1 MPIKV
6 ILGLPYLS
14 NGPLLAKA
22 RELGAPI
29 LVSANDFSRWRDEGP
44 MHEGRSF
51 ERQLTP
57 DIDSAGPFS
66 HGRKKRMRSWAGWN
80 TYSQKNAEVTED
92 WPGSGGV
99 VAMNFTN
106 VLLWSPEEFILGLW
120 SDYPL
125 V

>member
-29 LVSANDFSRWRDEGP
+29 LVSANAFSRWRDEGP
-44 MHEGRSF
+44 MPEGRSF

-57 DIDSAGPFS
+57 DIDSAGPFPP
-66 HGRKKRMRSWAGWN
+66 GRKKRMRSWAGWH
-80 TYSQKNAEVTED
+80 TSSLKTAAGTEA
-92 WPGSGGV
+92 WQIGNESCRERGG
-99 VAMNFTN
+99 
-106 VLLWSPEEFILGLW
+106 
-120 SDYPL
+120 
-125 V
+125 

>member
-14 NGPLLAKA
+14 NGTLLAKA

-29 LVSANDFSRWRDEGP
+29 LVSANAFSRWRDEGP
-44 MHEGRSF
+44 MPEGRSF

-57 DIDSAGPFS
+57 DIDSAGPFP

-80 TYSQKNAEVTED
+80 TSSLKNADGTEARSEERRV
-92 WPGSGGV
+92 GNECVGTCRSR
-99 VAMNFTN
+99 
-106 VLLWSPEEFILGLW
+106 WSP
-120 SDYPL
+120 DH
-125 V
+125 